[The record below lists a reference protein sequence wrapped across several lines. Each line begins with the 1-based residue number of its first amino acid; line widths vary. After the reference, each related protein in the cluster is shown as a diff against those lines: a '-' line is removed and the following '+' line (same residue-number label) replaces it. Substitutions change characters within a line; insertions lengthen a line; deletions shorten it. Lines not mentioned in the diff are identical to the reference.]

1 MIKETVQCHA
11 LRMVAVIILS
21 AFGSVNVFAQDCGAT
36 CFKLF
41 KLTILNQAYQNSI
54 TAYAYPVDGSGS
66 ANSTAGSTV
75 HGEWTLPDGTTKQV
89 NSNVSI
95 RHRSQSTLAT
105 SGIPGVYTY
114 RVTDI
119 TKSGYTYDN
128 STGADPETSVVIG
141 SATNLPPVASITA
154 DIMSGT
160 APLYVAFDA
169 SQSSDADGYIAAY
182 SWNFGDGA
190 TSSEASITHVYDQA
204 GTYTATLT
212 VIDDKGALNSK
223 SVIIEVQNETQ
234 ACVSNCARVNS
245 LALTYSRWFSRITA
259 RVIVI
264 DENKNNLRSALVT
277 GFWTLPDGSI
287 IEANGSTNYS
297 GKASFNLPDSMTG
310 KYLFTVTGID
320 LSAYSFD
327 VENSGTLT
335 GDITVSP

>member
-1 MIKETVQCHA
+1 MIKQTVKYHA
-11 LRMVAVIILS
+11 LRMASVIILS
-21 AFGSVNVFAQDCGAT
+21 AFGSINVFAQDCGAT

-41 KLTILNQAYQNSI
+41 KLTILSQTYQNSI

-114 RVTDI
+114 RVIEI

-128 STGADPETSVVIG
+128 STGADPVASISIG
-141 SATNLPPVASITA
+141 DTTNQAPVASFTA
-154 DIMSGT
+154 DIVKGV

-169 SQSSDADGYIAAY
+169 SQSSDADGYIATY
-182 SWNFGDGA
+182 SWSFGDGT
-190 TSSEASITHVYDQA
+190 TSSEASITHVYDQT

-287 IEANGSTNYS
+287 IKANSSTNYS
-297 GKASFNLPDSMTG
+297 GKARFSLPDSMTG
-310 KYLFTVTGID
+310 KYLFTVTDIN
-320 LSAYSFD
+320 LNAYSFD
-327 VENSGTLT
+327 VENSDTLT
-335 GDITVSP
+335 GDITVLP